1 MPLTDR
7 FRSIRP
13 LLSYPAKLAVSA
25 VFFGQS
31 DIVIVRLI
39 ARFATT
45 LAGLFI
51 ALAPLGS
58 FACSGRAHIEIK
70 ASGVYALDYD
80 AIVHAQ
86 PALRG
91 CRADDIYLLNRDKE
105 VPIRVVSNGN
115 GEFRE
120 GDRIEWLATA
130 LHGPQSWF
138 DQYSSVNVY
147 QLGVKSGAHK
157 RVKEIEAVAAPAK
170 SVALQRTLHIEQE
183 NLMLRVS
190 DEEMKPGEEPDVWQ
204 WAKLTPIDPKP
215 FAHTFDLPDFDANAS
230 KRATSSFT
238 FDLRGMSNVRKK
250 EGEEKAV
257 DHVVEI
263 SINDK
268 LLQRLT
274 WDGRSDWRKTIDVAN
289 SALKERGNLLTIRVI
304 KRDLPGGTFIVDV
317 VMFNWFEAN
326 YPIRATPHDYAAA
339 FSSTDDGAAAIAPRD
354 AAAVDVF
361 GADGTY
367 QSLPPQRAATLIRGV
382 DYFAS
387 AAKSG
392 FAPTLVRAIADDDER
407 AATSGYDYM
416 IVAHP
421 RLLEAIKPL
430 AQYHRDRGLNV
441 ALYNVDDVYDQ
452 FNGGIVHPSAIR
464 DLVAWGLQHWAT
476 KPRYLLLVGDAS
488 FDIHHDL
495 RTNRPDK
502 HLYSPS
508 VEPGNDMMLQDG
520 FFALPSTSYAGN
532 ADALPN
538 RNLIPTWQFPTGEG
552 QSASDNGF
560 VATRPGDFHPQL
572 AVGRLP
578 VVLPSEVKAIVDKT
592 ISYVS
597 KPTTG
602 DWHRD
607 VTFVSTSEVASFKQT
622 SDAVAKD
629 LQSRGFAVNS
639 VYSDFNE
646 KDAKQYQGIRD
657 VLRRDLDQGN
667 LLVHFIGHGGQY
679 IWRVGPIGDL
689 FTLDDVSA
697 LKNVGRYPMVLAMTC
712 FSAPF
717 DHPTEDSIGER
728 FLREPDRGAV
738 AVFAA
743 SWKNWPNAE
752 NSRALVE
759 ELLRPGV
766 SIGDAIVNV
775 KSKTSDRVLVEMY
788 NLLGD
793 PALVLAQPQGKLAL
807 QLSGDRWNSNV
818 AVRIPAASFG
828 GDVDV
833 DWLDAQGDVMEA
845 RHYQA
850 RDTLFSLAV
859 PKNATQ
865 VQVFVS
871 DTRTGFSAMGAANV
885 LPPAPVKPAIVKAAP
900 VVVRPPRA
908 RNPKDDISDLG
919 FDNAPHAAPPADNVH

>member
-1 MPLTDR
+1 M
-7 FRSIRP
+7 
-13 LLSYPAKLAVSA
+13 
-25 VFFGQS
+25 
-31 DIVIVRLI
+31 
-39 ARFATT
+39 
-45 LAGLFI
+45 
-51 ALAPLGS
+51 LAPLGGI
-58 FACSGRAHIEIK
+58 ACAGKVHIEITE
-70 ASGVYALDYD
+70 SGVYALDYD
-80 AIVHAQ
+80 AIARAQ
-86 PALRG
+86 PSLRG
-91 CRADDIYLLNRDKE
+91 CRADDIYLLNHGKE
-105 VPIRVVSNGN
+105 VPLRVVSNGS
-115 GEFRE
+115 GEFRG
-120 GDRIEWLATA
+120 GDRIEWLASA

-147 QLGVKSGAHK
+147 QLGAKPGAHA
-157 RVKEIEAVAAPAK
+157 RMKEIAAVAAPVT

-190 DEEMKPGEEPDVWQ
+190 DDEMKPGDEPDVWQ
-204 WAKLTPIDPKP
+204 WAKLTPIDPKL
-215 FAHTFDLPDFDANAS
+215 FTYTFDLPDFDANAS

-263 SINDK
+263 SVNDK

-274 WDGRSDWRKTIDVAN
+274 WDGRSEWRKTIDVAN
-289 SALKERGNLLTIRVI
+289 SVLKEKGNDLTIRVL

-317 VMFNWFEAN
+317 VMFNWFEAT
-326 YPIRATPHDYAAA
+326 YPIRAMPRDYAAA
-339 FSSTDDGAAAIAPRD
+339 FSSSDGGAAAIAPRD
-354 AAAVDVF
+354 VSAIDVF
-361 GADGTY
+361 GMDGTY
-367 QSLPPQRAATLIRGV
+367 QTLAPQHAATLVRGV

-387 AAKSG
+387 IAG
-392 FAPTLVRAIADDDER
+392 HDLAPTLVRAIADADAR
-407 AATSGYDYM
+407 ATTSGYDYM

-421 RLLEAIKPL
+421 RLLKAIEPL
-430 AQYHRDRGLNV
+430 AQYHREHGLKV

-508 VEPGNDMMLQDG
+508 VEPSNDMMLQDG
-520 FFALPSTSYAGN
+520 FFALPSTSYMGA

-560 VATRPGDFHPQL
+560 VATKPGDFHPQL

-578 VVLPSEVKAIVDKT
+578 VVTPSEVKAIIDKT

-597 KPTTG
+597 KPTVG

-607 VTFVSTSEVASFKQT
+607 VTFVSTSEVASFKET
-622 SDAVAKD
+622 SDAIAKD

-639 VYSDFNE
+639 VYSNFNE

-657 VLRRDLDQGN
+657 VLRRDLDKGN

-752 NSRALVE
+752 NSRVLIQ
-759 ELLRPGV
+759 ELLKPGV

-775 KSKTSDRVLVEMY
+775 KSKTSDRVFVEMY

-793 PALVLAQPQGKLAL
+793 PALVLAQPSGKLSL
-807 QLSGDRWNSNV
+807 QLSGDRWNSSV
-818 AVRIPAASFG
+818 TVRIPTASFG

-833 DWLDAQGDVMEA
+833 DWLDVQGNVIES
-845 RHYQA
+845 RQYQA
-850 RDTLFSLAV
+850 RDTQFSLPV
-859 PKNATQ
+859 PKKAAQ
-865 VQVFVS
+865 VQTFVN
-871 DTRTGFSAMGAANV
+871 DARNGFSAMGALNV
-885 LPPAPVKPAIVKAAP
+885 LPPVPAAKPVVVKAAP
-900 VVVRPPRA
+900 IVARPPRV
-908 RNPKDDISDLG
+908 RNPKDDISELG
-919 FDNAPHAAPPADNVH
+919 FDSAPNATPPATDHAH

>member
-1 MPLTDR
+1 
-7 FRSIRP
+7 
-13 LLSYPAKLAVSA
+13 
-25 VFFGQS
+25 
-31 DIVIVRLI
+31 VIVRLI
-39 ARFATT
+39 ARLSIS
-45 LAGLFI
+45 LAGFFI
-51 ALAPLGS
+51 ALAPLSGI
-58 FACSGRAHIEIK
+58 ACSGKVHIEIK
-70 ASGVYALDYD
+70 ESGVYALDYD
-80 AIVHAQ
+80 AIARAQ

-91 CRADDIYLLNRDKE
+91 CRADDMYLLNRGTE
-105 VPIRVVSNGN
+105 VPVRVVSKGD
-115 GEFRE
+115 GKFRE
-120 GDRIEWLATA
+120 GDRIEWLASA

-147 QLGVKSGAHK
+147 QLGATPGAHA
-157 RVKEIEAVAAPAK
+157 RVKEIAAVAVPAK
-170 SVALQRTLHIEQE
+170 PVALQRTLHVEQE
-183 NLMLRVS
+183 NLMLRVG
-190 DEEMKPGEEPDVWQ
+190 DTEMKPGEEPDVWQ

-215 FAHTFDLPDFDANAS
+215 FAHIFDLPDFDATAS
-230 KRATSSFT
+230 RRATSSFT
-238 FDLRGMSNVRKK
+238 VDFRGMSNVRKK
-250 EGEEKAV
+250 QGEEKAV

-263 SINDK
+263 SVNGK

-274 WDGRSDWRKTIDVAN
+274 WDGRSEWRKRIDVAN
-289 SALKERGNLLTIRVI
+289 SVLKEKDNELTIRVL
-304 KRDLPGGTFIVDV
+304 KRDLPGGAFIVDV

-326 YPIRATPHDYAAA
+326 YSIRATPHDYAAA
-339 FSSTDDGAAAIAPRD
+339 FSSTNDGAAAIVPRD
-354 AAAVDVF
+354 ASAVDVF

-367 QSLPPQRAATLIRGV
+367 QTLSPRQAATLIRGV
-382 DYFAS
+382 DYFA
-387 AAKSG
+387 AMAERDRT
-392 FAPTLVRAIADDDER
+392 PLLVRAITDDDER
-407 AATSGYDYM
+407 TATSGYDYM

-421 RLLEAIKPL
+421 RLLEAIEPL
-430 AQYHRDRGLNV
+430 ARYHREHGLKV

-452 FNGGIVHPSAIR
+452 FSGGIVHPRAIR
-464 DLVAWGLQHWAT
+464 DLVAWGLQHWRT

-508 VEPGNDMMLQDG
+508 VEPTTDMMLQDG
-520 FFALPSTSYAGN
+520 FFALPSTSYTGN
-532 ADALPN
+532 EELPN

-560 VATRPGDFHPQL
+560 VATKSDDFHPQL

-597 KPTTG
+597 KPTVG

-607 VTFVSTSEVASFKQT
+607 VTFVSTSEVASFKET
-622 SDAVAKD
+622 SDAIAKN
-629 LQSRGFAVNS
+629 LQERGFEVNS

-646 KDAKQYQGIRD
+646 KDTNQYRGIRD

-697 LKNVGRYPMVLAMTC
+697 LKNAGRYPMVLAMTC

-728 FLREPDRGAV
+728 FLREPGRGAV

-752 NSRALVE
+752 NSRKLVQ
-759 ELLRPGV
+759 ELLTPGV

-775 KSKTSDRVLVEMY
+775 KSKTADRVLVEMY

-793 PALVLAQPQGKLAL
+793 PALVLAQPNGTLSL
-807 QLSGDRWNSNV
+807 QRSADRWNSKV
-818 AVRIPAASFG
+818 TVRIPAASFG

-833 DWLDAQGDVMEA
+833 DWLDAQGDVMES
-845 RHYQA
+845 RKYQA
-850 RDTLFSLAV
+850 RDTQFSLAV
-859 PKNATQ
+859 LKKAAQ

-871 DTRTGFSAMGAANV
+871 DTRTGFSAMGAVNV
-885 LPPAPVKPAIVKAAP
+885 LPPPAPKPAIVKAP
-900 VVVRPPRA
+900 PIVPRPPRV
-908 RNPKDDISDLG
+908 RNPNDDISELG
-919 FDNAPHAAPPADNVH
+919 FDGRAAPPQSAPPAADHGHE